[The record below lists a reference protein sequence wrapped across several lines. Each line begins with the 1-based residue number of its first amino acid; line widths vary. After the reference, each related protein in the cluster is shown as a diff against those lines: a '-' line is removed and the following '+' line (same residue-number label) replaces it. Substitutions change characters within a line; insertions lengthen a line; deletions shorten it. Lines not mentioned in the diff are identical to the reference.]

1 MHFHHNGRSNYFSQ
15 RGFKC
20 RIIRVVHFLWRERE
34 RERGGGREREIQTT
48 DKMMVLKLKV
58 VDGALKVERKP
69 LG

>member
-1 MHFHHNGRSNYFSQ
+1 M
-15 RGFKC
+15 
-20 RIIRVVHFLWRERE
+20 ERE
-34 RERGGGREREIQTT
+34 REKREREGGREREIQTT